1 MCVPLALR
9 SLRPHRKGNGFVQPA
24 VVALFLIFRFAL
36 EVVEVL
42 VAIGALPTVV
52 TDFGV
57 GNRATTMRADPI
69 AAVQQ
74 FLDTPPNRW
83 RAGFRMV
90 KNDLVLNDNEGSVTV
105 LLLAMSYTLGKV
117 LCFLLGV
124 EQSLV

>member
-1 MCVPLALR
+1 
-9 SLRPHRKGNGFVQPA
+9 
-24 VVALFLIFRFAL
+24 VALFLIFRFAL

-90 KNDLVLNDNEGSVTV
+90 KNDLVLKDNEGSVTV